1 MQACNLTTG
10 GAMTELHLP
19 YRPQA
24 VSAHREA
31 IESRRP
37 IFSQLVTLG
46 DDNSLLHMDLMF
58 EPKHWIDRRIVG
70 VLFRIRE
77 ASFEGIDALGLAM
90 LCLENHYLRNGAT
103 ASMSQV
109 ARLAN
114 TDRLN
119 ELAEGTTTV
128 NVRTEPTS
136 GHVEVTWHER
146 GVHVDLPAYCMWPT
160 VGLGWM
166 LDLLRTGHCR
176 NPFRQSETAA
186 EAW

>member
-1 MQACNLTTG
+1 MI
-10 GAMTELHLP
+10 EIHSP
-19 YRPQA
+19 YRPQG
-24 VSAHREA
+24 VSAAIEA
-31 IESRRP
+31 IENRRP
-37 IFSQLVTLG
+37 IFSQFVTIG
-46 DDNSLLHMDLMF
+46 DDNSLLHMELMF
-58 EPKHWIDRRIVG
+58 KPQHWIDRRIAG
-70 VLFRIRE
+70 VVFRIRE
-77 ASFEGIDALGLAM
+77 ASFEGLDSLGLAM
-90 LCLENHYLRNGAT
+90 LCLENHHLRNGAT

-109 ARLAN
+109 ARIAN

-128 NVRTEPTS
+128 NVRSEPTS

-160 VGLGWM
+160 VGLGW
-166 LDLLRTGHCR
+166 LLALLRTGHCR